1 MRTVFAPYRP
11 GVSATRELAAKFA
24 SFCIR
29 PEGSKFRPRVDDL
42 IVNWGRSNLP
52 DFPVGRVLNHPDA
65 VAVCVDKLKTFHAF
79 TEHNVPTVEWT
90 QSPAVADGWCQAGAV
105 AVAGLARVSL
115 HGRGGV
121 GIVPF
126 YHGTEYGPEGD
137 VFPDA
142 PLYTRYHKRKA
153 EFRVHVLDGKV
164 ISLQQKKL
172 RDGTEKHDLTFIIRN
187 YANGWIFAR
196 NDIEV
201 PECVKNAAIAAVR
214 ALGLDFGG
222 VDVGW
227 NQSQDRAY
235 VYEVNSAPGIEGTT
249 LEDYAN
255 ALRTI

>member
-79 TEHNVPTVEWT
+79 TEHEVPTVDWT
-90 QSPAVADGWCQAGAV
+90 QSHDVAEQWVRNGDTI
-105 AVAGLARVSL
+105 LARL
-115 HGRGGV
+115 QLNGRGGA
-121 GIVPF
+121 GISVINGAS
-126 YHGTEYGPEGD
+126 HPEG
-137 VFPDA
+137 FGRA
-142 PLYTRYHKRKA
+142 PLYTKYHKRKA
-153 EFRVHVLDGKV
+153 EFRVHVMDGKV

-172 RDGTEKHDLTFIIRN
+172 KDGTEKHDLTFIIRN
-187 YANGWIFAR
+187 HANGWIFAR
-196 NDIEV
+196 NDITV

-214 ALGLDFGG
+214 ACGLDFGA

-227 NQSQDRAY
+227 NSSQDRAY

-255 ALRTI
+255 ALRAI